1 VVVGAFRTMEKNMS
15 NQEPV
20 NSFSSRIVVLPE
32 ANIDTDQIIPA
43 RFLTTTTKAGLGKV
57 AFNDWRYNADG
68 SNKDFILN
76 TIDAS
81 EHRVLVAGNN
91 LGCGSSREHA
101 PWALMDYGFK
111 AVIST
116 EIADIFKSNS
126 LKNGLL
132 PVVVDQP
139 TYDKLLK
146 NPQQRVTIDL
156 ESCTL
161 TLEDG
166 TVFTFQVEEFARQC
180 LLEGVDAMGW
190 LQKRLPQI
198 EAYEKSHGKAA

>member
-1 VVVGAFRTMEKNMS
+1 MS
-15 NQEPV
+15 NQEPI
-20 NSFSSRIVVLPE
+20 NTFSSRVVVLTE

-68 SNKDFILN
+68 SEKAFILN
-76 TIDAS
+76 EIDPE
-81 EHRVLVAGNN
+81 EHRVLVGGNN
-91 LGCGSSREHA
+91 FGCGSSREHA

-116 EIADIFKSNS
+116 EIADIFKSNC

-132 PVVVDQP
+132 PIVVDKA
-139 TYDKLLK
+139 THEKLLA
-146 NPQQRVTIDL
+146 NPQQRVTVDL
-156 ESCTL
+156 EKNSL

-166 TVFTFQVEEFARQC
+166 TAFIFAIEAFARQC

-190 LQKRLPQI
+190 LLKRLPEI
-198 EAYEKSHGKAA
+198 EQFEQSHGKAA

>member
-1 VVVGAFRTMEKNMS
+1 MS
-15 NQEPV
+15 NQEPIHTL
-20 NSFSSRIVVLPE
+20 SSRVVVLHE

-43 RFLTTTTKAGLGKV
+43 RFLTTTTKVGLGKV

-68 SNKDFILN
+68 SEKDFILN
-76 TIDAS
+76 TIDAE
-81 EHRVLVAGNN
+81 EHRILVAGNN

-132 PVVVDQP
+132 PIVVDKV
-139 TYDKLLK
+139 TYDKLLA

-156 ESCTL
+156 ESNEL
-161 TLEDG
+161 RLEDG
-166 TVFTFQVEEFARQC
+166 TVFIFHIEAFARQC

-190 LQKRLPQI
+190 LLKRLPEI
-198 EAYEKSHGKAA
+198 EQFEKTHGKAA

>member
-1 VVVGAFRTMEKNMS
+1 MS

-20 NSFSSRIVVLPE
+20 NTFSSRIVVLPE

-68 SNKDFILN
+68 SNKPHILN
-76 TIDAS
+76 TIDPT
-81 EHRVLVAGNN
+81 EHRVLVGGNN
-91 LGCGSSREHA
+91 FGCGSSREHA

-116 EIADIFKSNS
+116 EIADIFKSNC

-132 PVVVDQP
+132 PIVVDKAVH
-139 TYDKLLK
+139 DKLLA
-146 NPQQRVTIDL
+146 NPQQRVSIDL
-156 ESCTL
+156 ESNSL

-166 TVFTFQVEEFARQC
+166 TVITFQIEAFARQC

-190 LQKRLPQI
+190 LLKRLPDI
-198 EAYEKSHGKAA
+198 EQFEKSHGKAA

>member
-1 VVVGAFRTMEKNMS
+1 MS
-15 NQEPV
+15 NQEPI
-20 NSFSSRIVVLPE
+20 NTFSSRVVVLTE

-68 SNKDFILN
+68 SEKAFILN
-76 TIDAS
+76 EIDPE
-81 EHRVLVAGNN
+81 EHRVLVGGNN
-91 LGCGSSREHA
+91 FGCGSSREHA

-116 EIADIFKSNS
+116 EIADIFKSNC

-132 PVVVDQP
+132 PIVVDKA
-139 TYDKLLK
+139 THEKLLA

-156 ESCTL
+156 ESNTL

-166 TVFTFQVEEFARQC
+166 TTFIFTIEAFARQC

-190 LQKRLPQI
+190 LLKRLPEI
-198 EAYEKSHGKAA
+198 EQFESTHGKAA

>member
-1 VVVGAFRTMEKNMS
+1 MS
-15 NQEPV
+15 VPNQEPI
-20 NSFSSRIVVLPE
+20 NTFSSRIVVMTE

-43 RFLTTTTKAGLGKV
+43 RFLTTTTKSGLGKA

-68 SNKDFILN
+68 SEKPDFILN

-91 LGCGSSREHA
+91 FGCGSSREHA
-101 PWALMDYGFK
+101 PWALTDFGFK
-111 AVIST
+111 AVVST
-116 EIADIFKSNS
+116 EIADIFTSNS

-132 PVVVDQP
+132 PIIVDQP
-139 TYDKLLK
+139 THAKLLA

-156 ESCTL
+156 YNNQLS
-161 TLEDG
+161 LEDG
-166 TVFTFQVEEFARQC
+166 TVFVFEIEAFAREC

-190 LQKRLPQI
+190 LLKRLPQI
-198 EAYEKSHGKAA
+198 EAYEHSHHKDAA

>member
-1 VVVGAFRTMEKNMS
+1 MS
-15 NQEPV
+15 NEQPNNTV
-20 NSFSSRIVVLPE
+20 SSRIVVLHE

-68 SNKDFILN
+68 SEKDFILN
-76 TIDAS
+76 TIDPT

-132 PVVVDQP
+132 PVVVDKV
-139 TYDKLLK
+139 TYDKLLA

-156 ESCTL
+156 ESCEL
-161 TLEDG
+161 RLEDG
-166 TVFTFQVEEFARQC
+166 TVFVFQVEAFARQC

-190 LQKRLPQI
+190 LLKRMPEI
-198 EAYEKSHGKAA
+198 EHYEQTHGKAA

>member
-1 VVVGAFRTMEKNMS
+1 MS
-15 NQEPV
+15 NQEPI
-20 NSFSSRIVVLPE
+20 NTFSSRVVVLTE

-68 SNKDFILN
+68 SEKPFILN
-76 TIDAS
+76 EIDPE
-81 EHRVLVAGNN
+81 EHRVLVGGNN
-91 LGCGSSREHA
+91 FGCGSSREHA

-116 EIADIFKSNS
+116 EIADIFKSNC

-132 PVVVDQP
+132 PIVVDKP
-139 TYDKLLK
+139 THEKLLK
-146 NPQQRVTIDL
+146 SPQQRVTIDL
-156 ESCTL
+156 EKNTL

-166 TVFTFQVEEFARQC
+166 TTFIFTIEAFARQC

-190 LQKRLPQI
+190 LLKRLPEI
-198 EAYEKSHGKAA
+198 EQFEQSHGKAA

>member
-1 VVVGAFRTMEKNMS
+1 MS
-15 NQEPV
+15 NQEPI
-20 NSFSSRIVVLPE
+20 NTFSSRIVVLPE

-68 SNKDFILN
+68 SNKPHILN
-76 TIDAS
+76 QIDAN

-132 PVVVDQP
+132 PIVVDQP
-139 TYDKLLK
+139 TYDKLIK
-146 NPQQRVTIDL
+146 NPQRSAGFRVLRAPDVPSVL
-156 ESCTL
+156 
-161 TLEDG
+161 
-166 TVFTFQVEEFARQC
+166 VELGYLSNTAEEAQLCDPAWRDKAAGSIASAIAIFARARTTA
-180 LLEGVDAMGW
+180 GG
-190 LQKRLPQI
+190 
-198 EAYEKSHGKAA
+198 